1 MADRTKGTASAR
13 PGWPGT
19 RGHRMTGA
27 VPLALF
33 CSVVGVLAVGLGAL
47 AAFLAPSGA
56 ARGTVWLVVTAAVAV
71 GAGLWWGLTPVTDRL
86 RVLNRALTAVEPRR
100 RHH

>member
-1 MADRTKGTASAR
+1 MADRIKGTASAR

-19 RGHRMTGA
+19 RGDRMAGA
-27 VPLALF
+27 APLALY
-33 CSVVGVLAVGLGAL
+33 CAVAGALAVGLGAL
-47 AAFLAPSGA
+47 VAFLAPGGA
-56 ARGTVWLVVTAAVAV
+56 ARGMVWLVVTAAVAM

-100 RHH
+100 RHR